1 MTTKEF
7 SNIIQEYQRL
17 ILSICYQF
25 VKDRS
30 IAEDL
35 AQETFISAYTHIET
49 CPMSAIKPWLARIAT
64 NKAKDYL
71 KSEYNRRVI
80 ASEAPTDSMSYQQ
93 IAFATKRPEDIF
105 ISQEGVNRIRDE
117 IYDLKEPYLKVSV
130 MFFLDEKTIEEISLS
145 LCRPRKT
152 VHTQLARAKNML
164 QKKLKEGA

>member
-7 SNIIQEYQRL
+7 SNIILQYQRL
-17 ILSICYQF
+17 ILTICYQF

-35 AQETFISAYTHIET
+35 TQETFISAYIHIDT

-93 IAFATKRPEDIF
+93 IVSATKRPDDIF
-105 ISQEGVNRIRDE
+105 ISQEGVNQIREE
-117 IYDLKEPYLKVSV
+117 IYALKEPYLKVSV
-130 MFFLDEKTIEEISLS
+130 MFFLEEKTVEEISTILN
-145 LCRPRKT
+145 RPSKT
-152 VHTQLARAKNML
+152 VHTQLGRAKNIL
-164 QKKLKEGA
+164 KEKLKERG